1 MKTRICD
8 VVETGIK
15 GLWGNECEPLE
26 HGVPVIKTN
35 NLSYEGVIDF
45 SEITYRDIEL
55 DKAQKNWLGNA
66 LKALEEQSDESIMGT
81 DFEDEIGI
89 TQEEYDEIVES
100 DGNFSRYDTD
110 KYEYTVVIESHINH
124 KLCCDTYYPKTQN
137 WDDILACYHCEKEQ
151 LIEDVH
157 EKTPYDQE
165 EWMLDGYR
173 PITRIECENGDWYDI
188 FVAESEK
195 QY

>member
-55 DKAQKNWLGNA
+55 DKAQKNWLCNG
-66 LKALEEQSDESIMGT
+66 
-81 DFEDEIGI
+81 
-89 TQEEYDEIVES
+89 
-100 DGNFSRYDTD
+100 
-110 KYEYTVVIESHINH
+110 
-124 KLCCDTYYPKTQN
+124 
-137 WDDILACYHCEKEQ
+137 DILVEKSGGTKTHTVGYVSYFDGESNKYVCNNFILALRPLSNKVFGKFLFYQMRYMYESGLFSDCY
-151 LIEDVH
+151 DN
-157 EKTPYDQE
+157 
-165 EWMLDGYR
+165 R
-173 PITRIECENGDWYDI
+173 
-188 FVAESEK
+188 
-195 QY
+195 